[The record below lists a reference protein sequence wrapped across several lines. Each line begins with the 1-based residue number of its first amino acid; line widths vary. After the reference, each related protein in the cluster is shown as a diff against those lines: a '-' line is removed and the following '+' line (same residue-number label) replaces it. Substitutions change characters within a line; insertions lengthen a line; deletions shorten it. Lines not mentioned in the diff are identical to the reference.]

1 MSRTAIS
8 PPEGTSGKNRD
19 SEQFFIS
26 GQGETHGILDN
37 PSPESPEEPGIPSE
51 YPKEQMSTYQ
61 HEESFPSFLS
71 DSTGEGDRDNSVTA
85 APGAELEELAERIQR
100 LEQDLQEARQTYYR
114 LARDLRA
121 GHGPPA
127 SPPGAFAERPATL
140 DEDLQRQVLM
150 LTEAMPHMVWIS
162 DSEGRATHANQRFYD
177 FSGIDRQSDDGWAW
191 VQVLHPVDLDRAMLA
206 GNEAALSN
214 SSFSL
219 EVRCRDREG
228 NYRWHLMHSIPF
240 FDPDSDST
248 KWFGTTTIIDEQ
260 KRAQEDLKL
269 REGELRT
276 LADAIPQIIFVA
288 ETDGEI
294 SFWNHRWFEYSGLT
308 EEQSASEGW
317 AQLIHP
323 EDRKQYL
330 DEWSRSLK
338 SGDTFELEFRIK
350 RAVGLKS
357 QAGNQYLWHLA
368 RAISYRDEKA
378 EITRWFGT
386 WTEIEG
392 QKRSISSTQ

>member
-1 MSRTAIS
+1 
-8 PPEGTSGKNRD
+8 
-19 SEQFFIS
+19 
-26 GQGETHGILDN
+26 
-37 PSPESPEEPGIPSE
+37 
-51 YPKEQMSTYQ
+51 MSTYQ
-61 HEESFPSFLS
+61 HEESCSSFIS
-71 DSTGEGDRDNSVTA
+71 DSAREGEQSLSA
-85 APGAELEELAERIQR
+85 APSTDLEEIAEKIQS
-100 LEQDLQEARQTYYR
+100 LEHDLQEARKAYYR
-114 LARDLRA
+114 RARELRA

-127 SPPGAFAERPATL
+127 GLPGGVTEIPATL
-140 DEDLQRQVLM
+140 SEDLQRQVLM

-206 GNEAALSN
+206 GNQATLSN
-214 SSFSL
+214 SPFSL

-228 NYRWHLMHSIPF
+228 IYRWHLMHSIPF
-240 FDPDSDST
+240 FDPDSNST
-248 KWFGTTTIIDEQ
+248 KWFGTTTSIDEQ

-269 REGELRT
+269 REGELRK

-288 ETDGEI
+288 EADGEI

-308 EEQSASEGW
+308 EDQSASEGW

-330 DEWSRSLK
+330 EEWSRSLE

-357 QAGNQYLWHLA
+357 QARTQYLWHLA

-378 EITRWFGT
+378 EVTRWFGT

-392 QKRSISSTQ
+392 QKRSNSSSQ